1 MSSSQVS
8 PSRSGR
14 ASPAQ
19 LLESGAVSQ
28 EQLLGPLGNFKKLST
43 SVSAADLVRSQS
55 YDQTSRL
62 ISRCESETTLSAFPP
77 ASDTSHF
84 ASVERIGSM
93 YTPSAKSLT
102 MNMAKKV
109 GDKSVVS
116 SPTKKSK
123 RGRRRKPTVMA
134 PAAYELSQQL
144 KHRGS
149 ATEGYGYNEDEY
161 NNSNYNNSH
170 LSGPLA
176 VSDGRAYNDKPSV
189 PDQDSPQA
197 RRTRTRINRSPP
209 RRPVVTAVSKIPTY
223 TLSQS
228 QINLDSWNPMVL
240 AEEKKDDAAA
250 GLPSPPSNQISS
262 AVAQGTSVSN
272 YHSAVADYLNQG
284 APNATGTDQRTP
296 LVALNQ
302 YTIDG
307 IIERLATAMVL
318 PSATSYI
325 DTSNTEEIIAIRN
338 ARLDAEF
345 DEVSRE
351 YTVAVAKSMVDYVIR
366 DPSVAISLNIDP
378 DHLKATAE
386 WWTNR
391 YEARAATCSCTLA
404 IRRRFNLG
412 LTLATLPSIILIVAS
427 RREYQIFDWK
437 VLRQTNVSMSAV
449 QKSFVDI
456 QTRLCTCEEVMLDLQ
471 ALWEI
476 QRLPSD
482 WEGSALVD
490 VDANNPAPDPPTYCE
505 LNFTDV
511 GQYAF
516 RAKLPFTIDS
526 FYSHVER
533 RANEVREA
541 LRECWVSAAAVHI
554 SKHVENLRAEVGD
567 AALGV
572 SLDQPVPQ
580 PQDGEQFTPSNV
592 GVASA
597 SVPGGS
603 VSQSLNQ
610 NSIGSI
616 QSMDSAEEYDKW
628 YDKTYNNDA
637 GSNVEATSET
647 GRQLVEERF
656 IREGLN
662 SGLPL
667 LQDENNEQSSQANNF
682 SRVKGIFD
690 ASSALMSRQLRDSTE
705 RSLETFTNFFL
716 RFGEEGDSGDSAFT
730 LKLKLNEDFH
740 ALRKTDPE
748 YNPEA
753 PMDPVVVLEPS
764 LEEVK
769 EQACA
774 CIDQIMI
781 AAQQFPRPD
790 SHYTP
795 TAPLNFV
802 PNSDPLGPCTVEED
816 DIEVVHAKKQIC
828 DAIEHHF
835 AAPSTLVEKFNSFY
849 ALISGEKEDEVND
862 ILEGRHNE
870 ELTTVNSLENLFNLA
885 TEFNELTEVI
895 KKSTDDLCYY
905 PLFMVNAFEV
915 KTVLIHSANKLR
927 QKILDTVSSDNRDHM
942 AKMGQEY
949 QDIVNTLVTDPTDA
963 QELKAL
969 QEFAVKSMEDL
980 GRLLEEYLSEVYE
993 RIKFLLDQEYRINRE
1008 DLNLFYTTYSWPN
1021 QVKTFMAKSTDLQ
1034 NNRKRDLELVV
1045 EGQQEA
1051 LSRDIT
1057 SLQRKVEK
1065 LTESGSLAP
1074 NDVAN
1079 IFKKITNIK
1088 EGLLEAENEAE
1099 NIQEKEQLLDI
1110 PSTDNMSEIKKA
1122 RVALGPLERMWTTTK
1137 EYVEKTHYWHEAPLA
1152 EVNPEDAERDADDF
1166 HRAMIKVTK
1175 ELERAGESRGVT
1187 KRAALQ
1193 MRNEIKTFLEE
1204 QVPLMVL
1211 ICNPGIR
1218 ERHWKQIESLTL
1230 LTLPISPQSN
1240 LSQMVSLGLHHHV
1253 AAIEETCVS
1262 ASKENTLEQGM
1273 DKMEVEWASM
1283 DFTLK
1288 SHRNT
1293 GTYILTAIDEIQ
1305 QLLDD
1310 HIVKSQAMSSSRY
1323 VKPFKERITTWEKT
1337 LNDLQEIL
1345 DNWLKMQAT
1354 WLYLEPIFSSDDI
1367 MRQMPKEGKLF
1378 RSVDSTWREAMKETL
1393 DAPGVIVTAR
1403 REGLLDSLI
1412 EANRKLDIIQKGL
1425 SDYLETKMI
1434 AFPRFFFLSN
1444 DELLEILAETKEPR
1458 RVQPHMKKCFD
1469 GIDKLEF
1476 QENLDITACMDAKGE
1491 KIPFEYSAC
1500 NHKLINPNDS
1510 GGNVEAW
1517 LVEVEAIMRKSLAHT
1532 IDNSQVDYTRKKFMD
1547 WIKEWQG
1554 QVVLAVNQIQWTSRI
1569 ENAVTEGQII
1579 GANKAIKNLATDI
1592 ADEVLLTVKLVRTKI
1607 SKALRTSCG
1616 ALVVLH
1622 VHNRDTTFYLAHLGI
1637 ESIGDF
1643 DLLSQLRYYWA
1654 GDGASAQS
1662 GSPGTIDCCMINAHI
1677 LYAYE
1682 YLGNNGRL
1690 VITPLT
1696 DRCYR
1701 TLMGAIHLNLGGAPE
1716 GPAGTGKTETTKDL
1730 GKAIAIQCVV
1740 TNCSDGLDW
1749 QAMEKF
1755 FKGLASAGAWACFDE
1770 FNRIQLEVLSVVAQ
1784 QILQIQIAKARLAD
1798 DDLPGS
1804 MFTFGGTE
1812 LKLRPTCCPFITMN
1826 PGYAGRAEL
1835 PDNLKVLF
1843 RTVAMMVP
1851 DYAMIGEII
1860 LYSMGYEDA
1869 KPLAAKIVTTYKL
1882 CSEQLSSQSHYD
1894 YGMRAV
1900 ISVLRAAGNLKQTTV
1915 DLSEDIL
1922 VLRSIIDVNLPKF
1935 LSPDVPLF
1943 GGITSDLFPGVE
1955 IPPPDRDTFEQAFK
1969 DSCAEKNLQP
1979 VKYFYDKIVQ
1989 IYDMMVVRHGFM
2001 IVGLPFSGKT
2011 CAWRVLADMLGKL
2024 HAREPEDPRWTEVVP
2039 FLMNPKSI
2047 SMSQLYGMFDP
2058 VSHEWSDGVLPI
2070 QYRNA
2075 ATNKVGKPEDRKW
2088 ILFDGPVDAI
2098 WIENMNTVLDDNKK
2112 LCLMSGEIIAMTD
2125 QMSMM
2130 FEPMDLL
2137 VASPATV
2144 SRCGMIYLEP
2154 DRLSWQPLLESWVNS
2169 WTAVDAAAAEILKN
2183 SVDEGQHG
2191 FLLIEREAQ
2200 LMRELFA
2207 WIVEPLVSF
2216 VRKEAVEIV
2225 PTVDTNL
2232 VNSCMMNIECM
2243 LSECFDI
2250 EYPDF
2255 EDAKVMKKR
2264 QQDIECCF
2272 MQSLIWSIGSSS
2284 SPASQ
2289 VAFDAFLKEIFEDKT
2304 MECIQNH
2311 VGVYNLLNVRGWTP
2325 PDFAGENE
2333 EEGYQ
2338 RIFKGDFVNPMP
2350 VSKTFYEYVYEP
2362 RSGKWRFWEETLSK
2376 FEIPNEAVYADIV
2389 VTNKYTAQ
2397 FKYFC
2402 ELLLTRGKKALF
2414 CGPTGTGKS
2423 TYILNTITKEFDQS
2437 KFRSIVLGFSAKT
2450 SANMTQD
2457 IIHGKMDKRRKGFYG
2472 PPKGQR
2478 SVVFVDD
2485 LNMPEVETY
2494 GAQPPIELL
2503 RQMIDNGGYYCLNEK
2518 TWLTILDT
2526 TLVSAMGPPGGGRN
2540 DVTPRL
2546 LRHFNLM
2553 CFDEFDDSTLVRIF
2567 QTIGEWY
2574 FTTKGFSQE
2583 IVGLCKGLV
2592 SATLEGYRASMAS
2605 LLPTPAK
2612 SHYVFNLRD
2621 FSRVMQGVLMVK
2633 PVDSNGIEF
2642 GKHNFVRL
2650 WMHEMMRVFCD
2661 RLVNETDR
2669 IWFLEQCERM
2679 VTKYFNA
2686 NIKEFFGHLD
2696 TNENGELDLP
2706 DLRNLFFGDYMSPE
2720 DLEDKPYEEIQDL
2733 KVLTARIDY
2742 FLEEHNG
2749 QSKKPMPLVMF
2760 QFAIEHV
2767 SRVSRVLKMDGGNAL
2782 LVGVGGSGRQSVG
2795 RLASFIAGFDIF
2807 QIEISK
2813 NYTNME
2819 WREDLK
2825 TVLRNAG
2832 CGQKPYVF
2840 LFSDTQIKNESFVE
2854 DINNILNSGEVP
2866 NLFPNDEKMQIVEA
2880 TRPFAKQVYGKAA
2893 ADMTIGE
2900 VFAFFVKRVRKRLH
2914 VLLAFSPIGDAFRER
2929 LRLFPSL
2936 INCCAIDWFTAWPT
2950 DALIAVAERFI
2961 SEVKFDEDKAKQKEV
2976 VEKVVDTCQLF
2987 HTSATELSTEFLE
3000 SLRRHNYVTPTS
3012 YLELI
3017 YAFKEQLDLRR
3028 KTVMQKINR
3037 YGTGLEKLAFAESS
3051 VGEMQQELTDLQPVL
3066 ITKGQAVE
3074 ELMAKVEE
3082 MLPGVREK
3090 QKTVGAEAAVA
3101 QVEAD
3106 KVQATK
3112 DDVQN
3117 DLAEAIPALNDAVKA
3132 LDTIKPNDINE
3143 LKGLK
3148 KPPATVKLVC
3158 EAVCVYLD
3166 IKPQRIP
3173 DPEDPSKRIM
3183 DFWGPSQKMLGES
3196 GFIASLKGY
3205 DKDHI
3210 SPKII
3215 GIINKTYM
3223 TNELFTPAN
3232 AKKASNAAA
3241 GLCKWAH
3248 AMSTY
3253 DRVAKVVKPK
3263 REALEA
3269 AEAELE
3275 ITMAGLKKKQEAL
3288 KMVEDNLAD
3297 LEKKLSDAKNEKADL
3312 ENQVDLCGKK
3322 LVRAEQLISGLGGEK
3337 TRWSQFK
3344 VDLNEQYVNL
3354 TGDVLISAGIM
3365 SYLGPFTSL
3374 FREKQVTKWV
3384 SSCLDKGLPASAKPS
3399 LTSTLGDP
3407 VKIRQWNIDG
3417 LPTDSFSIENGIVVQ
3432 NARRWPLM
3440 IDPQGQANKWV
3451 RNMERDSNL
3460 KVVKPSDSDFLRTLE
3475 NAVNFGSPVLMENV
3489 AEDLDPSLEPL
3500 LLKQIFKQGGVMCI
3514 RLGDT
3519 TVEYSDQFRFYLTTK
3534 MPNPH
3539 YLPEVAVKVTLL
3551 NFMITPE
3558 GLTDQLLGI
3567 VVSQE
3572 RPDLEEQKEKLI
3584 LEGAE
3589 NKRKLKEVEDEI
3601 LHILSSS
3608 QGNILEDESAIEA
3621 LKQSKIIGDDIKEK
3635 QAVAEA
3641 TEKDIDDVRSK
3652 YKPVAYST
3660 QVLFFCISML
3670 ANIEPVYQYSLQWFI
3685 SLFLSGIKRSV
3696 KSKEIIQR
3704 MKNLDE
3710 YFTYSLY
3717 MNICRSLLEKD
3728 KIVFSFLLTVRIMQG
3743 KGEVDDSTWLFL
3755 LTGGVAMENPYPNP
3769 CKWLSDKSWGEVC
3782 RASDTLDDFKGFKDS
3797 FSTNE
3802 GDWKQIFD
3810 STEPHNE
3817 KLAGSWEAKLTRMSR
3832 LIVLRCIRSDKLILG
3847 IQQFII
3853 TVMGEKYMKPPQ
3865 FDLELSYNDSD
3876 CCTPLVFIL
3885 SPGSDPMT
3893 PLLKL
3898 AREMKIE
3905 TGYISLGQGQGPWAE
3920 KMIES
3925 SRKEGKWAVMQN
3937 CMLAPSWMNSLERI
3951 CESFT
3956 PETCHDKFR
3965 LWCTTYPTPVFP
3977 VSVLQNGVKMTNE
3990 PPKGL
3995 RANIQGSFTVDPIGD
4010 PEFFSSCKKGE
4021 KFRALVYNLCFFHAV
4036 IQERRTYGPLGWNI
4050 PYEFNMSDL
4059 AICAR
4064 QLVQFLDDN
4073 EHVPFK
4079 ALKYTAGECNYGG
4092 RVTDDKDRRCLN
4104 SILDRFYS
4112 DEAMMVGGKLD
4123 ADGAYTCPPDT
4134 TLDGYREYIDKLPLV
4149 TGPGVVGLHENAN
4162 ITKNQFETDKVL
4174 SAVLITEAGSGGSGG
4189 GGGQS
4194 KEDMIEQISADIL
4207 GKLPENFDMEA
4218 AMLKYPVSRNESM
4231 NTVLHQELHKFN
4243 MLMSLAK
4250 SSLKNIRKAVKG
4262 LVVMSSELE
4271 GLGTNLFY
4279 GQIPV
4284 MWKSKSFASL
4294 KPLGG
4299 YISNFL
4305 ERLNFFGGWLNDK
4318 VPVVFWISGF
4328 FFPPAFLT
4336 GAKQNYARK
4345 ANVAIDLIDFEFEF
4359 MPKDTYTRKPADGV
4373 YTIGL
4378 FFEGARW
4385 DKSKML
4391 LAESRPKELFSAA
4404 PIIFFLP
4411 LLIKDMG
4418 EYPHYNCPVYKTS
4431 DRRGILA
4438 TTGHSTN
4445 FILFVRVPSD
4455 KPESFWV
4462 GRGCAMISQ
4471 LDD

>member
-1 MSSSQVS
+1 MPIVA
-8 PSRSGR
+8 P
-14 ASPAQ
+14 
-19 LLESGAVSQ
+19 
-28 EQLLGPLGNFKKLST
+28 
-43 SVSAADLVRSQS
+43 
-55 YDQTSRL
+55 
-62 ISRCESETTLSAFPP
+62 ISNL
-77 ASDTSHF
+77 
-84 ASVERIGSM
+84 
-93 YTPSAKSLT
+93 
-102 MNMAKKV
+102 
-109 GDKSVVS
+109 
-116 SPTKKSK
+116 
-123 RGRRRKPTVMA
+123 
-134 PAAYELSQQL
+134 
-144 KHRGS
+144 
-149 ATEGYGYNEDEY
+149 
-161 NNSNYNNSH
+161 
-170 LSGPLA
+170 
-176 VSDGRAYNDKPSV
+176 
-189 PDQDSPQA
+189 
-197 RRTRTRINRSPP
+197 
-209 RRPVVTAVSKIPTY
+209 PTY

-228 QINLDSWNPMVL
+228 QVNMDSWNPMVL
-240 AEEKKDDAAA
+240 SGTEEKKDESSVAS
-250 GLPSPPSNQISS
+250 LPNPPPNQISAALAQES
-262 AVAQGTSVSN
+262 SVANYDAAVSSF
-272 YHSAVADYLNQG
+272 VANG
-284 APNATGTDQRTP
+284 APNATGTGQATP
-296 LVALNQ
+296 LVTLNQ
-302 YTIDG
+302 DNIDG
-307 IIERLATAMVL
+307 IIERLARGAAMIL
-318 PSATSYI
+318 PPSH
-325 DTSNTEEIIAIRN
+325 NTEEMVAIRN

-345 DEVSRE
+345 DIVSRE
-351 YTVAVAKSMVDYVIR
+351 YTEAVARSMVNYAIR
-366 DPSVAISLNIDP
+366 DPSAAANLNIDP
-378 DHLKATAE
+378 AHLRAAAE

-391 YEARAATCSCTLA
+391 
-404 IRRRFNLG
+404 
-412 LTLATLPSIILIVAS
+412 
-427 RREYQIFDWK
+427 EYQIYDWR
-437 VLRQTNVSMSAV
+437 VLRNTGVSVTSV
-449 QKSFVDI
+449 QKSFMNV
-456 QTRLCTCEEVMLDLQ
+456 QTQLCTCESIMQDLQ
-471 ALWEI
+471 EMWEVT
-476 QRLPSD
+476 RLPAN
-482 WEGSALVD
+482 WEGTCLVD
-490 VDANNPAPDPPTYCE
+490 ADPSNSNPEQPVFNE

-511 GQYAF
+511 GQNTF
-516 RAKLPFTIDS
+516 RSKLPFTIDA

-533 RANEVREA
+533 HAQEVREA
-541 LRECWVSAAAVHI
+541 LQSCWIPACTYHI
-554 SKHVENLRAEVGD
+554 SSHVANLRAEVGD
-567 AALGV
+567 SALGV
-572 SLDQPVPQ
+572 SLDDSVGQ
-580 PQDGEQFTPSNV
+580 PQDRQMEPAASFMQPSIT
-592 GVASA
+592 SA
-597 SVPGGS
+597 P
-603 VSQSLNQ
+603 
-610 NSIGSI
+610 SI
-616 QSMDSAEEYDKW
+616 DSGAEYDQW
-628 YDKTYNNDA
+628 YENTYNDNEHGKRLLENRYA
-637 GSNVEATSET
+637 V
-647 GRQLVEERF
+647 
-656 IREGLN
+656 EGLN
-662 SGLPL
+662 NPNSVPRNVVEEGVAPPL
-667 LQDENNEQSSQANNF
+667 ANF

-690 ASSALMSRQLRDSTE
+690 ASSTLMSRQLRESTE
-705 RSLETFTNFFL
+705 NSISTFSDFFM
-716 RFGEEGDSGDSAFT
+716 RFALPDDSGDSVFV
-730 LKLKLNEDFH
+730 LKLRINEGFTC
-740 ALRKTDPE
+740 LKKSDPE
-748 YNPEA
+748 YDPKA
-753 PMDPVVVLEPS
+753 PLDPIVVLEPP
-764 LEEVK
+764 LEELK
-769 EQACA
+769 EQACS
-774 CIDQIMI
+774 CVDQIVL
-781 AAQQFPRPD
+781 AAQKFPRPD
-790 SHYTP
+790 QSFAP
-795 TAPLNFV
+795 SSPLNFK
-802 PNSDPLGPCTVEED
+802 PSNDDLGPSTVQEED
-816 DIEVVHAKKQIC
+816 DCVIIAKQKIC
-828 DAIEHHF
+828 DSIDHHF
-835 AAPSTLVEKFNSFY
+835 ALPSTLIGKFSAFHS
-849 ALISGEKEDEVND
+849 LLSGEKEEEVIAALD
-862 ILEGRHNE
+862 VRKSEDSTTQASLEALNKIAE
-870 ELTTVNSLENLFNLA
+870 ELSGIVD
-885 TEFNELTEVI
+885 VI
-895 KKSTDDLCYY
+895 KKCADDLCYF
-905 PLFMVNAFEV
+905 PLFMVNSFEV
-915 KTVLIHSANKLR
+915 KSALVHSANKLR
-927 QKILDTVSSDNRDHM
+927 QRILDAIASDNRDHM
-942 AKMGQEY
+942 TKMGQEY
-949 QDIVNTLVTDPTDA
+949 QDIVNALVTDPTDA

-969 QEFAVKSMEDL
+969 QEFKVKSRVDEE
-980 GRLLEEYLSEVYE
+980 RLIDEYLNEVQE
-993 RIKFLLDQEYRINRE
+993 RVKFLLDQEYRVSRE
-1008 DLNLFYTTYSWPN
+1008 DLQLFYTTYSWPSQMKN
-1021 QVKTFMAKSTDLQ
+1021 FHQKSD
-1034 NNRKRDLELVV
+1034 DLEIKRKQDLEHIV
-1045 EGQQEA
+1045 EGQQEH
-1051 LSRDIT
+1051 LTRELE
-1057 SLQRKVEK
+1057 SLRKKVEK
-1065 LTESGSLAP
+1065 LTENGSLDETQV
-1074 NDVAN
+1074 NKMFRQ
-1079 IFKKITNIK
+1079 ITKIN
-1088 EGLLEAENEAE
+1088 EDLEEAEEESE
-1099 NIQEKEQLLDI
+1099 NIEEKEKLLDI
-1110 PSTDNMSEIKKA
+1110 PSSDNKSKIKEV
-1122 RVALGPLERMWTTTK
+1122 RQALGPLERMWTTTK
-1137 EYVEKTHYWHEAPLA
+1137 EYMEKQLYWNHSPLG
-1152 EVNPEDAERDADDF
+1152 EINPETAENEAGDF
-1166 HRAMIKVTK
+1166 NRAMIKVAK
-1175 ELERAGESRGVT
+1175 ELERAGESRGTT
-1187 KRAALQ
+1187 KRAAKQ
-1193 MRNEIKTFLEE
+1193 QQDKIKQFLEE
-1204 QVPLMVL
+1204 EVPLMLL

-1218 ERHWKQIESLTL
+1218 ERHWKQIMDTTL
-1230 LTLPISPQSN
+1230 LTLPVGPHSN
-1240 LSQMVSLGLHHHV
+1240 LKQMVDAGLHHHV
-1253 AAIEETCVS
+1253 AAIEETCIA

-1273 DKMEVEWASM
+1273 DKMEGEWGSM

-1288 SHRNT
+1288 SHRNS
-1293 GTYILTAIDEIQ
+1293 GTYILSGIDEIQ

-1310 HIVKSQAMSSSRY
+1310 HIVKCQAMSSSRY
-1323 VKPFKERITTWEKT
+1323 IKPFLDRITVWEKT
-1337 LNDLQEIL
+1337 LNDLQDIL

-1378 RSVDSTWREAMKETL
+1378 KSVDATWREAMSQTN
-1393 DAPGVIVTAR
+1393 DASGVIVTAR
-1403 REGLLDSLI
+1403 RDGLLDSLV

-1458 RVQPHMKKCFD
+1458 KVQPHMKKCFD

-1476 QENLDITACMDAKGE
+1476 QENLDITACLDAKE
-1491 KIPFEYSAC
+1491 ERIPFEYEAC

-1517 LVEVEAIMRKSLAHT
+1517 LVEVESIMRKSLAHT
-1532 IDNSQVDYTRKKFMD
+1532 IDKSQVDYTKKKFMD
-1547 WIKEWQG
+1547 WIKLWQG

-1569 ENAVTEGQII
+1569 ESAVREGAVI
-1579 GANKAIKNLATDI
+1579 GAKKAITAL
-1592 ADEVLLTVKLVRTKI
+1592 ADEIANEVLMTVKLVRTKI

-1622 VHNRDTTFYLAHLGI
+1622 VHNRDTTFMLAEAGV
-1637 ESIGDF
+1637 ENIGDF
-1643 DLLSQLRYYWA
+1643 DLLAQLRYYWSDA
-1654 GDGASAQS
+1654 GESAQS
-1662 GSPGTIDCCMINAHI
+1662 GLPQTIDCCMINAHI

-1749 QAMEKF
+1749 RAMEKF

-1784 QILQIQIAKARLAD
+1784 QILQIQIAKARLFQ
-1798 DDLPGS
+1798 DDLPGN
-1804 MFTFGGTE
+1804 MFIFGGSE
-1812 LKLRPTCCPFITMN
+1812 LKLKPTCCPFITMN

-1860 LYSMGYEDA
+1860 LYSMGYEEA

-1900 ISVLRAAGNLKQTTV
+1900 ISVLRAAGNLKQTTQ
-1915 DLSEDIL
+1915 DLSEDVL

-1943 GGITSDLFPGVE
+1943 DGITGDLFPGVS
-1955 IPPPDRDTFEQAFK
+1955 IPPPDRASFRKAFEDA
-1969 DSCAEKNLQP
+1969 CVERNLQP
-1979 VKYFYDKIVQ
+1979 EAYFYDKIIQ

-2011 CAWRVLADMLGKL
+2011 MAWRCLADMMGKL
-2024 HAREPEDPRWTEVVP
+2024 HQREPNDSRWNDVVP

-2047 SMSQLYGMFDP
+2047 SMTQLYGMFDP

-2088 ILFDGPVDAI
+2088 VLFDGPVDAI

-2154 DRLSWQPLLESWVNS
+2154 ERLGWMPLMESWVNS
-2169 WTAVDAAAAEILKN
+2169 WTVTNAEEAEEKK
-2183 SVDEGQHG
+2183 VKAQEEDTHG
-2191 FLLIEREAQ
+2191 FIFVEKEAQ
-2200 LMRELFA
+2200 LVRELFH
-2207 WIVEPLVSF
+2207 WVVEPLVSF
-2216 VRKEAVEIV
+2216 VRKETIEVV

-2232 VNSCMMNIECM
+2232 VNSLMMNMECM
-2243 LSECFDI
+2243 LSICFSFEC
-2250 EYPDF
+2250 PDMS
-2255 EDAKVMKKR
+2255 DAKAMRRR

-2272 MQSLIWSIGSSS
+2272 MQSAMWSVGGSCN
-2284 SPASQ
+2284 PAGQ
-2289 VAFDAFLKEIFEDKT
+2289 KGFDTFFKEMIEDKD
-2304 MECIQNH
+2304 MECLQNH
-2311 VGVYNLLNVRGWTP
+2311 VGVTNLLGVRGWKP
-2325 PDFAGENE
+2325 PAFNAEE
-2333 EEGYQ
+2333 EEGVPG
-2338 RIFKGDFVNPMP
+2338 RVFKGDLISCMP
-2350 VSKTFYEYVYEP
+2350 LPKTFYDYVYDTK
-2362 RSGKWRFWEETLSK
+2362 SGKWKLWEDTLDK
-2376 FEIPNEAVYADIV
+2376 FVIADDAVFADIV
-2389 VTNKYTAQ
+2389 VSNKYTAQ
-2397 FKYFC
+2397 FSYFC
-2402 ELLLTRGKKALF
+2402 DLLLTRAKKALF

-2423 TYILNTITKEFDQS
+2423 TYVVNTITKEFDQAR
-2437 KFRSIVLGFSAKT
+2437 FRPIVLGFSAKT

-2478 SVVFVDD
+2478 AIVFVDD

-2503 RQMIDNGGYYCLNEK
+2503 RQMIDNGGYYDLVDPARP
-2518 TWLTILDT
+2518 WLTIQDT

-2540 DVTPRL
+2540 GVTPRL

-2553 CFDEFDDSTLVRIF
+2553 CFDEFDDGTLMRIF
-2567 QTIGEWY
+2567 STIGEWY
-2574 FTTKGFSQE
+2574 FATKGFSQE
-2583 IVGLCKGLV
+2583 ICGLTKGLV
-2592 SATLEGYRASMAS
+2592 NATLEGYRASMAN

-2633 PVDSNGIEF
+2633 PADSNGNSFE
-2642 GKHNFVRL
+2642 KANFVRL

-2661 RLVNETDR
+2661 RLTNEEDR
-2669 IWFLEQCERM
+2669 IWFLEHCEQM

-2686 NIKEFFGHLD
+2686 KIKEFFGHLD
-2696 TNENGELDLP
+2696 LNHNGELDLP
-2706 DLRNLFFGDYMSPE
+2706 DLRNLFFGEYMSPE
-2720 DLEDKPYEEIQDL
+2720 DVEDKPYQEIQDL
-2733 KVLTARIDY
+2733 QVLTNRIDY
-2742 FLEEHNG
+2742 FLEEHNA

-2767 SRVSRVLKMDGGNAL
+2767 SRISRVLKMDGGNSL

-2795 RLASFIAGFDIF
+2795 RLATFMAGYDIF

-2813 NYTNME
+2813 NYTNVE

-2825 TVLRNAG
+2825 HVLKSAG
-2832 CGQKPYVF
+2832 CGQNPFVF

-2880 TRPFAKQVYGKAA
+2880 ARPFAKQIYGKAA
-2893 ADMTIGE
+2893 ADMTISE

-2950 DALIAVAERFI
+2950 DALVAVADKFI
-2961 SEVKFDEDKAKQKEV
+2961 SEVKFDADPTKQKAV
-2976 VEKVVDTCQLF
+2976 VDKVVDTCQLF
-2987 HTSATELSTEFLE
+2987 HTSARDLSAEFLAQ
-3000 SLRRHNYVTPTS
+3000 LRRNNYVTPTS

-3017 YAFKEQLDLRR
+3017 YAFKGQLDICR
-3028 KTVMQKINR
+3028 KAVNQKIQR

-3051 VGEMQQELTDLQPVL
+3051 VGEMQKELTDLQPILVE
-3066 ITKGQAVE
+3066 KGAAVE
-3074 ELMAKVEE
+3074 VLMTKVEA

-3106 KVQATK
+3106 KVQHTK
-3112 DDVQN
+3112 DDVEA

-3132 LDTIKPNDINE
+3132 LDTIKQADINE
-3143 LKGLK
+3143 LKNLK
-3148 KPPATVKLVC
+3148 KPPATVKLVS
-3158 EAVCVYLD
+3158 EAVCIFLE
-3166 IKPQRIP
+3166 IKPVRIP

-3183 DFWGPSQKMLGES
+3183 DFWGPSQKMLGDPN
-3196 GFIASLKGY
+3196 FIPSLKGY
-3205 DKDHI
+3205 DKDNI
-3210 SPKII
+3210 STKVM
-3215 GIINKTYM
+3215 GIFNKTYK
-3223 TNELFTPAN
+3223 TNPAFTPEN

-3241 GLCKWAH
+3241 GLCKWCL

-3253 DRVAKVVKPK
+3253 DRVAKVVAPK
-3263 REALEA
+3263 REALKE
-3269 AEAELE
+3269 AEAQLSV
-3275 ITMAGLKKKQEAL
+3275 TMAGLKAKQDAL
-3288 KMVEDNLAD
+3288 KVVEDNLGS
-3297 LEKKLSDAKNEKADL
+3297 LESQLAGAKQEKIDL

-3322 LVRAEQLISGLGGEK
+3322 LVRAEQLITGLGGEK
-3337 TRWSQFK
+3337 VRWTQFK
-3344 VDLNEQYVNL
+3344 TDLAEQYTNL

-3374 FREKQVTKWV
+3374 FREKQVNNWV
-3384 SSCLDKGLPASAKPS
+3384 QSCLEKGLPASAKPS
-3399 LTSTLGDP
+3399 LSATLGDQ

-3417 LPTDSFSIENGIVVQ
+3417 LPTDSFSIDNGIVVD

-3440 IDPQGQANKWV
+3440 IDPQNQANKWV
-3451 RNMERDSNL
+3451 RNMEKDNNL

-3489 AEDLDPSLEPL
+3489 MEELDPSLEPL
-3500 LLKQIFKQGGVMCI
+3500 LLKQVFKQGPVMCI
-3514 RLGDT
+3514 RLGDA

-3608 QGNILEDESAIEA
+3608 EGNILEDESAIEA
-3621 LKQSKIIGDDIKEK
+3621 LKQSKVIGDDIKEK
-3635 QAVAEA
+3635 QAVAEE
-3641 TEKDIDDVRSK
+3641 TEKNIDEVRQK

-3660 QVLFFCISML
+3660 QVLFFCISTL

-3685 SLFLSGIKRSV
+3685 SLFLSGIKRSE
-3696 KSKEIIQR
+3696 KSKDIEQR
-3704 MKNLDE
+3704 MKNLDKF
-3710 YFTYSLY
+3710 FTYSLY

-3743 KGEVDDSTWLFL
+3743 KGEVDEAKWLFL
-3755 LTGGVAMENPYPNP
+3755 LTGGVAMENKNPNP
-3769 CKWLSDKSWGEVC
+3769 CSDWLSDKSWGEIC
-3782 RASDTLDDFKGFKDS
+3782 RASDTLDGFQGFKES
-3797 FSTNE
+3797 FSAL
-3802 GDWKQIFD
+3802 GDDWKRIYD
-3810 STEPHNE
+3810 STSPQDEHFSGEWEE
-3817 KLAGSWEAKLTRMSR
+3817 KITGMAR

-3853 TVMGEKYMKPPQ
+3853 SVSGEKFMKPPQ
-3865 FDLELSYNDSD
+3865 FDLQLSYNDSD

-3898 AREMKIE
+3898 AKEMKIE

-3956 PETCHDKFR
+3956 TDTCHDKFR

-3995 RANIQGSFTVDPIGD
+3995 RANIAGSFTVDPIGD
-4010 PEFFSSCKKGE
+4010 PEFFATCGKGE
-4021 KFRALVYNLCFFHAV
+4021 RFRALVYNLCFFHAV

-4050 PYEFNMSDL
+4050 AYEFNMSDL

-4073 EHVPFK
+4073 DDVPFN

-4104 SILDRFYS
+4104 SILDRFYNP
-4112 DEAMMVGGKLD
+4112 EAMKPGGLLD
-4123 ADGAYTCPPDT
+4123 ADGIYKCPPDT
-4134 TLDGYREYIDKLPLV
+4134 DLDGYRQYIDDLPLV
-4149 TGPGVVGLHENAN
+4149 TGPGVVGLHDNAN

-4174 SAVLITEAGSGGSGG
+4174 TAVLITEAGSGGGG
-4189 GGGQS
+4189 GGGGSS
-4194 KEDMIEQISADIL
+4194 KEEMIESISADIL
-4207 GKLPENFDMEA
+4207 AKLPENFDMEA
-4218 AMLKYPVSRNESM
+4218 AMLKYPVSRTERM
-4231 NTVLHQELHKFN
+4231 NTVLHQELYKFN

-4250 SSLKNIRKAVKG
+4250 NSLKNIRKAVKG

-4271 GLGTNLFY
+4271 GLGNNMFY

-4284 MWKSKSFASL
+4284 MWKGKSFASL

-4299 YISNFL
+4299 YIQNFL
-4305 ERLNFFGGWLNDK
+4305 ERLTFFGGWLNDK

-4345 ANVAIDLIDFEFEF
+4345 TGIAIDLIDFEFEL
-4359 MPKDTYTRKPADGV
+4359 MKEDNYTKKPIDGV
-4373 YTIGL
+4373 YTVGF

-4385 DKSKML
+4385 DKEAMM
-4391 LAESRPKELFSAA
+4391 LAESKPKELFSPA

-4411 LLIKDMG
+4411 LPIEEMKS
-4418 EYPHYNCPVYKTS
+4418 YPHYNCPVYKTA

-4455 KPESFWV
+4455 QPEDFWV
-4462 GRGCAMISQ
+4462 GRGTAMISQ